1 MEKNLGVMAWRC
13 SQLLLAPVLLPL
25 LASGTWG
32 STVVSEELHQVV
44 GQNFS
49 VRCQYKPEAG
59 PYVPKSW
66 CRQTSPNRCNRV
78 VTTSE
83 PRKAIKESQHAIW
96 DDPEAGFFSVT
107 ITPLTE
113 KDSAV
118 YWCGSFNPSRNVI
131 NILRN
136 ISLVVSPV
144 LSTLPPSTSIWL
156 QTKMAS
162 STLPPKMATWLPTST
177 VLTTSPE
184 ETTGSFI
191 NGSEHRNQSSPSSPG
206 CISPRIL
213 VFVQYGLLLFKGL
226 MLSVFCVV
234 LCGRC
239 CQRQEYTAE
248 TVKLE
253 VTEYASLPD
262 ISESLGTFGYLSGCE
277 KNAYSP
283 SPMQ

>member
-1 MEKNLGVMAWRC
+1 MAWRC
-13 SQLLLAPVLLPL
+13 SQLLLTPMLLPL
-25 LASGTWG
+25 LASGVWG
-32 STVVSEELHQVV
+32 SKVVSEDLHGVA
-44 GQNFS
+44 GQSFS
-49 VRCQYKPEAG
+49 VKCHYKPEAG

-66 CRQTSPNRCNRV
+66 CRQTSPSRCNRV

-83 PRKAIKESQHAIW
+83 PRRAVSESQHTIW

-107 ITPLTE
+107 IARLTE

-118 YWCGSFNPSRNVI
+118 YWCGQFNATRNVI
-131 NILRN
+131 NILRSIN
-136 ISLVVSPV
+136 LVVSPAS
-144 LSTLPPSTSIWL
+144 STLPPQTSIWL

-162 STLPPKMATWLPTST
+162 STLPPQTTTQLPTNT

-184 ETTGSFI
+184 ETTGPFI
-191 NGSEHRNQSSPSSPG
+191 NGSEHRNQSSPSFPG
-206 CISPRIL
+206 WESPRLL
-213 VFVQYGLLLFKGL
+213 VFVQYGLLLLKGL

-234 LCGRC
+234 LCRRR
-239 CQRQEYTAE
+239 CQRQACTAE
-248 TVKLE
+248 TVMVE

-262 ISESLGTFGYLSGCE
+262 ISESLGTFGHLSGCE

>member
-1 MEKNLGVMAWRC
+1 MAWRC
-13 SQLLLAPVLLPL
+13 SQLLLAPVLLVCCP
-25 LASGTWG
+25 GTWG

-136 ISLVVSPV
+136 ISLVVSP
-144 LSTLPPSTSIWL
+144 
-156 QTKMAS
+156 
-162 STLPPKMATWLPTST
+162 ATTIFVSFL

-248 TVKLE
+248 TV
-253 VTEYASLPD
+253 TEYASLPD

-283 SPMQ
+283 

>member
-1 MEKNLGVMAWRC
+1 MAWRC

-136 ISLVVSPV
+136 ISLVVSP
-144 LSTLPPSTSIWL
+144 
-156 QTKMAS
+156 AS

-177 VLTTSPE
+177 ATTIFVSFLVLTTSPE

-248 TVKLE
+248 TV
-253 VTEYASLPD
+253 TEYASLPD

-283 SPMQ
+283 

>member
-1 MEKNLGVMAWRC
+1 M
-13 SQLLLAPVLLPL
+13 
-25 LASGTWG
+25 
-32 STVVSEELHQVV
+32 V

-136 ISLVVSPV
+136 ISLVVSPGEAAPRDQV
-144 LSTLPPSTSIWL
+144 KISIVYPLSLSPPILTS
-156 QTKMAS
+156 A
-162 STLPPKMATWLPTST
+162 
-177 VLTTSPE
+177 LTGES
-184 ETTGSFI
+184 
-191 NGSEHRNQSSPSSPG
+191 
-206 CISPRIL
+206 
-213 VFVQYGLLLFKGL
+213 
-226 MLSVFCVV
+226 VV
-234 LCGRC
+234 LCPLGQLPISVITDSGTEKKC
-239 CQRQEYTAE
+239 LSLMEQEPG
-248 TVKLE
+248 V
-253 VTEYASLPD
+253 SPD
-262 ISESLGTFGYLSGCE
+262 SYLF
-277 KNAYSP
+277 
-283 SPMQ
+283 